1 MSLLAQLSTSIRRA
15 ARNQKQDSWLGHQLC
30 QGPYLMPAPT
40 GTLWN
45 PGHHLCRVEG
55 PGSLAVLGAL
65 TLEDWND
72 HYCPIQSEQGK
83 AKE

>member
-15 ARNQKQDSWLGHQLC
+15 ARNERQDSQLGHQLC

-45 PGHHLCRVEG
+45 TGHQLYGWEG
-55 PGSLAVLGAL
+55 PGSLRVLGAL
-65 TLEDWND
+65 TWKTGMTILS
-72 HYCPIQSEQGK
+72 HVG
-83 AKE
+83 